1 MLQQG
6 LRFVLVGGFNTAVT
20 YAIYC
25 VLVIWWHPQLAWFTV
40 FMIGLAMG
48 FVLHTRVAF
57 RAALARHKA
66 LAYLAVQLFA
76 YAFCSA
82 IIHAGIT
89 WFGLG
94 PRVAAALAIA
104 MNVPLSFVLSR
115 RALSDRPPPIG

>member
-6 LRFVLVGGFNTAVT
+6 LRFVLVGGFNTVVT

-57 RAALARHKA
+57 RAVLARHKA
-66 LAYLAVQLFA
+66 LAYLLAQLTS
-76 YAFCSA
+76 YAFCSLV
-82 IIHAGIT
+82 IHLGTA
-89 WFGLG
+89 WLELG
-94 PRVAAALAIA
+94 PRVAAAFAIGL
-104 MNVPLSFVLSR
+104 NVPVSFVLSR